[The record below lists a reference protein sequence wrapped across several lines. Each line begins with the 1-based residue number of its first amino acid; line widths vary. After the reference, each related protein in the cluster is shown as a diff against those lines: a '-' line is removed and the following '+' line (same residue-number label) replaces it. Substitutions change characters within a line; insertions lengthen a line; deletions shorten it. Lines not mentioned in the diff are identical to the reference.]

1 MSTENTKGMGIA
13 AKVIRYLLGL
23 IFFVFGL
30 NGFFNFI
37 PAPPPEGDLLTFF
50 TAFQLTKFMYVV
62 KAFEVIAGA
71 LLLSGLYVPLA
82 VAILGPITLFIF
94 VLHTQMAQ
102 EGLPMAIFVLL
113 STLFLAY
120 VNRDSYKGVFAR
132 K

>member
-1 MSTENTKGMGIA
+1 MTENTKGVRVA
-13 AKVIRYLLGL
+13 ATVLRYLLGL
-23 IFFVFGL
+23 VFLVFGL

-37 PAPPPEGDLLTFF
+37 PMDPPQGDLLTFF
-50 TAFQLTKFMYVV
+50 TAFELTKFMYVV
-62 KAFEVIAGA
+62 KTFEVIVGA

-82 VAILGPITLFIF
+82 IAILGPITLFIF

-102 EGLPMAIFVLL
+102 EGLPMAIFVFL

-120 VNRDSYKGVFAR
+120 ANRDSYKGIFAS